1 MFRYLKP
8 PPQKKKKNY
17 GQFNIYLTT
26 LITVGMIC
34 FIFDFSFFIIY
45 FQIEILKVERG
56 LPHLIT
62 ENESVNTATGKYQ
75 LINLLGYDMN
85 FGQIQD
91 FILFFFIPD
100 ILFLYMYMFGQLGLL
115 CKCNCPCHTIA
126 WQLAFIV

>member
-8 PPQKKKKNY
+8 PPKKKTIA
-17 GQFNIYLTT
+17 QFNIYLTT

-91 FILFFFIPD
+91 FILFF
-100 ILFLYMYMFGQLGLL
+100 LYLIFCFCICICLDSQVY
-115 CKCNCPCHTIA
+115 CVNV
-126 WQLAFIV
+126 IVRATLQPGSWHLQFDF